1 MSWDRIQW
9 IFFWGVQTLRG
20 PIGLSPLTPQFFFG
34 ATGSPAKV
42 DSNCG
47 DPGHHHGLDHLC
59 LFLREG
65 TGAVLPSPVR
75 RYTGCWDVD
84 IQPTPVP
91 ESSVT
96 EQRQFPEPRAMS
108 CGFNQ
113 CLWLWKRS
121 NKTLVRGIVHFPN
134 VGKLYIVDKIE
145 FPWII

>member
-1 MSWDRIQW
+1 MRQDSVSFLGCTNLTGANRSK
-9 IFFWGVQTLRG
+9 
-20 PIGLSPLTPQFFFG
+20 SPDAPFFFG

-42 DSNCG
+42 VSNCG

-91 ESSVT
+91 ESSVI

-113 CLWLWKRS
+113 CL
-121 NKTLVRGIVHFPN
+121 
-134 VGKLYIVDKIE
+134 
-145 FPWII
+145 